1 MLRYYGKDLLDWH
14 RGELSSRRLQVLLKH
29 LPRDSAVNREL
40 FGEAADWS
48 VTDHLL
54 AATVDHLA
62 AANWMFACVN
72 AAEDDD
78 PPEAPEPVPRPDGK
92 PYGSADAE
100 SDAESGPGSGQGPA
114 EAVSPETLVR
124 FFG

>member
-1 MLRYYGKDLLDWH
+1 M
-14 RGELSSRRLQVLLKH
+14 VLVKH
-29 LPRDSAVNREL
+29 LPQDSAVNRDL

-62 AANWMFACVN
+62 AGNWMFACVN
-72 AAEDDD
+72 TAEDDD
-78 PPEAPEPVPRPDGK
+78 PPEAPKPVPRPDGK
-92 PYGSADAE
+92 PRGAE
-100 SDAESGPGSGQGPA
+100 SDAESGPDTDTAQA
-114 EAVSPETLVR
+114 EAVSPDKLVR

>member
-1 MLRYYGKDLLDWH
+1 M
-14 RGELSSRRLQVLLKH
+14 
-29 LPRDSAVNREL
+29 
-40 FGEAADWS
+40 
-48 VTDHLL
+48 TDHLL

-92 PYGSADAE
+92 PYGSTDAE
-100 SDAESGPGSGQGPA
+100 SDPESGPESGPGSGRGPA
-114 EAVSPETLVR
+114 GAVSPETLVR

>member
-1 MLRYYGKDLLDWH
+1 M
-14 RGELSSRRLQVLLKH
+14 
-29 LPRDSAVNREL
+29 PRDSAVNREL

-62 AANWMFACVN
+62 AANWMFSVVN
-72 AAEDDD
+72 AAEDSDQPD
-78 PPEAPEPVPRPDGK
+78 APEPVPRPDGK
-92 PYGSADAE
+92 PYGS
-100 SDAESGPGSGQGPA
+100 SDDLDSESGEAPGTTD
-114 EAVSPETLVR
+114 AVSPETLVR

>member
-1 MLRYYGKDLLDWH
+1 M
-14 RGELSSRRLQVLLKH
+14 
-29 LPRDSAVNREL
+29 NREL

-62 AANWMFACVN
+62 AGNWMFACVN
-72 AAEDDD
+72 TAEDDD
-78 PPEAPEPVPRPDGK
+78 PPPAPDPVPRPDGK
-92 PYGSADAE
+92 PYGSAEAGP
-100 SDAESGPGSGQGPA
+100 ASGPDAAGDPDAAAS
-114 EAVSPETLVR
+114 VSPETLVR